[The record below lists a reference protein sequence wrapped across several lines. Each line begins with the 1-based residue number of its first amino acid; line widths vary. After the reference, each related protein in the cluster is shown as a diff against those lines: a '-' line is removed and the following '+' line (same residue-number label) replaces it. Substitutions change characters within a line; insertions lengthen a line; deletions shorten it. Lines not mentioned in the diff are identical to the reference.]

1 MNIILL
7 GYNGFLGSYILE
19 NLHQKLAESYN
30 FKIICIGRN
39 IRNKP
44 FINKKI
50 RYEKWN
56 FVNFSNLKLSF
67 FKKKNIL
74 INCIGKN
81 YSNSKNLKE
90 INLIFIQKIVN
101 YLNDN
106 RILAHLIH
114 LSSVSVY
121 DVEKKNLCKVRN
133 ITENSK
139 IKFTNFYSESKL

>member
-106 RILAHLIH
+106 RIFPNFQSALGDNMNVRQK
-114 LSSVSVY
+114 SSF
-121 DVEKKNLCKVRN
+121 KNH
-133 ITENSK
+133 
-139 IKFTNFYSESKL
+139 